1 MTAYLNQTPTHA
13 LWLRILCVYVSVC
26 LCVKERERERERE
39 AVEHVCMGF
48 INSFD
53 VMGVFTPH
61 QTYRTDA

>member
-1 MTAYLNQTPTHA
+1 M
-13 LWLRILCVYVSVC
+13 CVCVSVC
-26 LCVKERERERERE
+26 KRERERERE

-61 QTYRTDA
+61 QTHITDA